1 MKRAWLWMA
10 LATTASAV
18 WGCGYSCP
26 NGNPVGLYGCVVT
39 CADLPADAGYVCVRP
54 GDERTFD
61 DATGDRS
68 IADGSAD
75 TSDTATTTD
84 AADVTAMDQADVGA
98 IEGGEAGTSADAGD
112 ASDVSDVTTDGPTVI
127 VDPMLDAPRAVAP
140 SSTSTVTT
148 QRPTL
153 RWSNGATIDGA
164 VVEVSRTRDFATV
177 LHRLSS
183 TGDRARIP
191 SALSAGVWFWRLRG
205 RDSARNAEGTA
216 TSPIW
221 WFRVGARS
229 ADGDRDRSWGSELD
243 LNGDGY
249 ADVAVG
255 SPGSN
260 GGRGR
265 VDVYYGGPT
274 GIGTVPSVT
283 LRGVAAGDSFGNAVA
298 SAGDVNGDGFGDLVV
313 GAYLAD
319 PGGRMTAGSASV
331 FHGSAAGVVI
341 APARVLEG
349 IAAGDFFGFSV
360 AGAGDVNGDG
370 FSDLVVGAYAAA
382 PGGRMEAGSASVFHG
397 SASGVAMAPAR
408 VLEGAVARDRFGWS
422 VASAGDVNGDGFS
435 DVIVGA
441 YAAAPGGRTEAGSAN
456 VFHGSASGV
465 VMAPARVLEG
475 GAAGDRFGVSVA
487 SAGDVNSDGFGD
499 LVVGAYFAAPG
510 GRVDA
515 GSASVFHGG
524 ASGVV
529 MAPARVLEGGAAGDF
544 FGLSVASA
552 GDARGGAP
560 AHTLPH
566 HRMVDALASA
576 AFEATS
582 GSGAEPVAFAS
593 VTGVRP
599 LATLVRR
606 HVERCRTLL
615 GSS

>member
-10 LATTASAV
+10 LATTASAL

-177 LHRLSS
+177 LHRLSA
-183 TGDRARIP
+183 TGDRARVP

-205 RDSARNAEGTA
+205 RDAARNAEGTA

-255 SPGSN
+255 SPN
-260 GGRGR
+260 ADGGRGR
-265 VDVYYGGPT
+265 VDVYYGGAR
-274 GIGTVPSVT
+274 GNRRGAKRNAERSRGGGF
-283 LRGVAAGDSFGNAVA
+283 LRRVRRERGRCERRWVRRSRGRGGWGGSQRANRSRQRERV
-298 SAGDVNGDGFGDLVV
+298 SRQRV
-313 GAYLAD
+313 GCRRRSRARARRSRG
-319 PGGRMTAGSASV
+319 GGR
-331 FHGSAAGVVI
+331 F
-341 APARVLEG
+341 RKRRRER
-349 IAAGDFFGFSV
+349 
-360 AGAGDVNGDG
+360 
-370 FSDLVVGAYAAA
+370 
-382 PGGRMEAGSASVFHG
+382 GRCERRWVRRSRG
-397 SASGVAMAPAR
+397 
-408 VLEGAVARDRFGWS
+408 
-422 VASAGDVNGDGFS
+422 
-435 DVIVGA
+435 
-441 YAAAPGGRTEAGSAN
+441 
-456 VFHGSASGV
+456 
-465 VMAPARVLEG
+465 
-475 GAAGDRFGVSVA
+475 
-487 SAGDVNSDGFGD
+487 
-499 LVVGAYFAAPG
+499 
-510 GRVDA
+510 
-515 GSASVFHGG
+515 
-524 ASGVV
+524 
-529 MAPARVLEGGAAGDF
+529 
-544 FGLSVASA
+544 
-552 GDARGGAP
+552 RGGWG
-560 AHTLPH
+560 
-566 HRMVDALASA
+566 
-576 AFEATS
+576 
-582 GSGAEPVAFAS
+582 GSQRANRSRQRERVSRQRVGCRRRSRARARRSRGGGPLRK
-593 VTGVRP
+593 RP
-599 LATLVRR
+599 SRARAM
-606 HVERCRTLL
+606 
-615 GSS
+615 